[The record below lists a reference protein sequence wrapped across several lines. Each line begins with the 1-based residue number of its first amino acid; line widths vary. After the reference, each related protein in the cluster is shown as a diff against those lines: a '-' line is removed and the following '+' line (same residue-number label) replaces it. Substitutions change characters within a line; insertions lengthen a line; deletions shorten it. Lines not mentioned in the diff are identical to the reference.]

1 MTKELMEL
9 ADTYASTYADARE
22 GLPVCYR
29 EEARAAMQSAIESL
43 QAENERLKREIQNQ
57 YRCIESHAE
66 ITQKAEAERDAIAA
80 KLETANQSSAHWQ
93 HQFTELQARLVP
105 MTDMQ
110 KQYAK
115 RYRFAFI
122 ESPEWTYAVCKW
134 DGSDWLPI
142 SHQDELEL
150 DAAIDAAKGGQH
162 EDA

>member
-1 MTKELMEL
+1 MTLIERLFQVSEQR
-9 ADTYASTYADARE
+9 DN
-22 GLPVCYR
+22 
-29 EEARAAMQSAIESL
+29 EANRLCLEAANAIEAL
-43 QAENERLKREIQNQ
+43 QAENERLKEKL
-57 YRCIESHAE
+57 ESWKDECHRVQALFE
-66 ITQKAEAERDAIAA
+66 KETLRASELHESRDALAV
-80 KLETANQSSAHWQ
+80 KLVT
-93 HQFTELQARLVP
+93 L
-105 MTDMQ
+105 TDMQ

-142 SHQDELEL
+142 SNEDEVEL